1 MIVLSCL
8 PNFLSISVARHQPL
22 SCSLFR
28 VTSLSRPS
36 HDYLISLASW
46 AAAAA
51 SPIIASDDCY
61 WVRGAARV
69 CRHPSSVSRCHT
81 LITPT
86 ASPVM
91 SRFRFSISVADF
103 HLFTILSL
111 ESYPSS
117 HLLPLITRAREG
129 ERTSSQ
135 PSLAISSSR
144 SALFGT
150 MLYSE
155 FSLLPRLHC
164 ARCHA
169 SGPTS
174 CFAVSHLLL
183 PPSTGEEGIEA
194 RVPLSSS

>member
-1 MIVLSCL
+1 MI
-8 PNFLSISVARHQPL
+8 
-22 SCSLFR
+22 
-28 VTSLSRPS
+28 TSLSRPS
-36 HDYLISLASW
+36 HDYLLSLASW

-103 HLFTILSL
+103 HLFTILSF
-111 ESYPSS
+111 ESYASS

-144 SALFGT
+144 SALFT
-150 MLYSE
+150 LSSLYFQDFTARDAMLQVQLRV
-155 FSLLPRLHC
+155 SLSLTCFFLLQRVKRGSRLAFLSRPPDDSHQLFLLFHQST
-164 ARCHA
+164 RCHEL
-169 SGPTS
+169 SVREQTS
-174 CFAVSHLLL
+174 K
-183 PPSTGEEGIEA
+183 
-194 RVPLSSS
+194 